1 MAYIIDSYNKWDQW
15 DRNHAVYKFEI
26 NENWYAIFQV
36 ELEWGLPQ
44 LPMRIGAEKNPQE
57 YFVHAT
63 EEDAMRYVK
72 QLRHANY

>member
-1 MAYIIDSYNKWDQW
+1 MAYIIDSFNKWDQW
-15 DRNHAVYKFEI
+15 DRDHAVYKFEI

-44 LPMRIGAEKNPQE
+44 LPLRIDSNKQPQE

-63 EEDAMRYVK
+63 EEDAMSYVRQLK
-72 QLRHANY
+72 QLN